1 MNMHIKDLHLKEM
14 AEHAHPRHWS
24 GFVWTVVL
32 FVALCSIGTAY
43 VGVKLYQVTD
53 REVGFNTR

>member
-1 MNMHIKDLHLKEM
+1 MNMHLKEIG
-14 AEHAHPRHWS
+14 ERVAHPRRWS
-24 GFVWTVVL
+24 GFAWSVVL
-32 FVALCSIGTAY
+32 LVILCSIGTAV

>member
-1 MNMHIKDLHLKEM
+1 MNMHLKEI
-14 AEHAHPRHWS
+14 ADQVAHPRRWS
-24 GFVWTVVL
+24 GFAWTVVA
-32 FVALCSIGTAY
+32 FVLLCAAGTAF

>member
-1 MNMHIKDLHLKEM
+1 MNMHLKEI
-14 AEHAHPRHWS
+14 AHHAHPRHWN
-24 GFVWTVVL
+24 GFAWTVAVFVL
-32 FVALCSIGTAY
+32 LCAIGTAY